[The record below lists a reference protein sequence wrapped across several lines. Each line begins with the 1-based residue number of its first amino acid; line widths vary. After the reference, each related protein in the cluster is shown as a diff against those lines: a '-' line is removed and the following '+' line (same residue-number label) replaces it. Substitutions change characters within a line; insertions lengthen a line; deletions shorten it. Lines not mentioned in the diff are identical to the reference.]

1 MKSYILIALVLVVVA
16 ILAYGAYITIPSNT
30 ASNVREMNV
39 RNSEP
44 IIVKDALK
52 KWNQTQEDVKK
63 VKKSSKPANTHPTVI
78 RNLSAEVPADE

>member
-1 MKSYILIALVLVVVA
+1 MKSYILITLVIVVFV
-16 ILAYGAYITIPSNT
+16 ILAYGVYITIPSNN
-30 ASNVREMNV
+30 ASSVREMKV

-63 VKKSSKPANTHPTVI
+63 IKKSSKPANTHPTVI
-78 RNLSAEVPADE
+78 RNLSTEVPADE